1 MTLTDMSVIMAFA
14 ILKLI
19 LLGQMYIQFHGESK
33 RKHICRKDMFV
44 QIGTRYSTVTRL
56 NEVLF
61 ILRGK

>member
-1 MTLTDMSVIMAFA
+1 MALTDMSVILAFA

-19 LLGQMYIQFHGESK
+19 LLGQMYIHGESK
-33 RKHICRKDMFV
+33 CKYICRKDMFV
-44 QIGTRYSTVTRL
+44 QIGTRYSTATRL